1 VISVV
6 SERRMSTEQ
15 QTILVLSDDFAHD
28 LFAKY
33 LTGEGW
39 SLHGQDKR
47 RTEEAQS
54 VEEVWISETNKGRVI
69 HYVSNPRMMTQYLWI
84 RGHSIAPLVADLVTR
99 FNAYPQDELMTA
111 VAEAETVRD
120 LIVALFRVA
129 VGFKPAF
136 EQEVG
141 DMFAYLAEHK
151 NPAVRRAVVQS
162 LLHTGWAQNLPLLEK
177 LARDDAEVD
186 VRDFAAEVLAA
197 LRSKH
202 SA

>member
-1 VISVV
+1 VT
-6 SERRMSTEQ
+6 TEQ

-28 LFAKY
+28 LFAQY
-33 LTGEGW
+33 LTSEGW
-39 SLHGQDKR
+39 SLHARDTR
-47 RTEEAQS
+47 VEEVQS
-54 VEEVWISETNKGRVI
+54 VEEVWINETNKGRVI
-69 HYVSNPRMMTQYLWI
+69 HYVANSRMMTQYLWI
-84 RGHSIAPLVADLVTR
+84 RGHDIAPLVADLVAR

-129 VGFKPAF
+129 VSFKPAF

-141 DMFAYLAEHK
+141 DMFVYLAEHK

-177 LARDDAEVD
+177 LARDDAAVD
-186 VRDFAAEVLAA
+186 VRDFATEALAA